1 MLFYGL
7 LAGVL
12 GGILGI
18 GGGIIFVII
27 LPGVF
32 SQLGVPDSEI
42 VAYTIAN
49 SLFATLFTSLSAN
62 FKHARDGNF
71 YWKPILV
78 ISIPAVLVGFVF
90 LHFFVNSLSY
100 SKTIYDSLFL
110 VVLFFLFLRMWKR
123 QTQLNSQNSV
133 QQIGPD
139 FLLAGYAL
147 TGIGAGTVSSLT
159 GLGGGIFIV
168 PVLHSLVQL
177 PIKKANAVS
186 MGVISITSFSSG
198 LISIAAN
205 PEAEIQVSHMGYL
218 VFPVV
223 LFLALGGMV
232 GSFFGVQLS
241 KRMKENWISA
251 LFMVFLL
258 VVFILKIRAF
268 L

>member
-1 MLFYGL
+1 
-7 LAGVL
+7 
-12 GGILGI
+12 
-18 GGGIIFVII
+18 
-27 LPGVF
+27 
-32 SQLGVPDSEI
+32 
-42 VAYTIAN
+42 
-49 SLFATLFTSLSAN
+49 
-62 FKHARDGNF
+62 
-71 YWKPILV
+71 
-78 ISIPAVLVGFVF
+78 
-90 LHFFVNSLSY
+90 
-100 SKTIYDSLFL
+100 
-110 VVLFFLFLRMWKR
+110 MWKR

-241 KRMKENWISA
+241 KRMKESWISA

-258 VVFILKIRAF
+258 AVFILKIRAF